1 MIKLESQITI
11 TPPPFTNENNQVVSP
26 GSMTFDVLNVSY
38 VDTPSS
44 KNLVA
49 YINGLPG
56 SFTLFSGQQYDIIG
70 NWTQEQADRALRSQL
85 GNTAEEIKETL
96 QSLFPKTLEQNPNG
110 PGSILTGM
118 ISSLGI
124 KSTSNCSCRRHA
136 LEMNEKGPDWCDQNM
151 PTILSWLKEES
162 SKRNLPFIEMV
173 AKAMVQRAINKSR
186 RLMAKEQ
193 SNEQA

>member
-1 MIKLESQITI
+1 
-11 TPPPFTNENNQVVSP
+11 
-26 GSMTFDVLNVSY
+26 
-38 VDTPSS
+38 
-44 KNLVA
+44 
-49 YINGLPG
+49 
-56 SFTLFSGQQYDIIG
+56 
-70 NWTQEQADRALRSQL
+70 
-85 GNTAEEIKETL
+85 
-96 QSLFPKTLEQNPNG
+96 
-110 PGSILTGM
+110 M

-136 LEMNEKGPDWCDQNM
+136 LEMNEKGPDWCDQNI